1 MLTTW
6 QEEEKEREEGEEESI
21 AEKEKEKLC
30 HTIYRLW
37 KISNNG
43 LQSFFFLRLI
53 FIVHPSTDG
62 LPYGLKNELASRVN
76 YILHWRMD
84 RSEPWPTYRALREFE
99 SQSHTTNRSNPVQLE
114 SVIRSSFNNRGEI
127 VAPIFVQS
135 SSRFSSKCQTNLP
148 IGQIDINWYAFS
160 ATRVTRLDNTIRS
173 IRCKKRSDLDLSWF
187 ENTTIWRHVCGSRP
201 PKAIRFIPRT
211 VERHPN

>member
-99 SQSHTTNRSNPVQLE
+99 SQSHTTNRSNPVSNSSML
-114 SVIRSSFNNRGEI
+114 SVRVSIIVERSSRRFLFNHLRDFPQN
-127 VAPIFVQS
+127 V
-135 SSRFSSKCQTNLP
+135 KP
-148 IGQIDINWYAFS
+148 IGQIDINWYDFQRHEWHDS
-160 ATRVTRLDNTIRS
+160 TTRFDRFDTRRDPILIYLDSRIRLFEGTFAALVPL
-173 IRCKKRSDLDLSWF
+173 RRSDLY
-187 ENTTIWRHVCGSRP
+187 HVQ
-201 PKAIRFIPRT
+201 
-211 VERHPN
+211 

>member
-99 SQSHTTNRSNPVQLE
+99 SQSHTTNRSNPVSNSSML
-114 SVIRSSFNNRGEI
+114 SVRVSIIVERSSRRFLFNHLRDFPQNVKPTCQSVKLISIDMIFSDTSDTIRQHDSIDSIQEEIRSWFILIREYDYLK
-127 VAPIFVQS
+127 ARLRLS
-135 SSRFSSKCQTNLP
+135 SP
-148 IGQIDINWYAFS
+148 
-160 ATRVTRLDNTIRS
+160 
-173 IRCKKRSDLDLSWF
+173 
-187 ENTTIWRHVCGSRP
+187 
-201 PKAIRFIPRT
+201 
-211 VERHPN
+211 

>member
-99 SQSHTTNRSNPVQLE
+99 SQSHTTNRSNPVSNSSML
-114 SVIRSSFNNRGEI
+114 SVRVSIIVERSSRRFLFNHLRDFPQNVKPTCQSVKLISIDMRHEWHDSTTRFDRFD
-127 VAPIFVQS
+127 VRRDPILIYLD
-135 SSRFSSKCQTNLP
+135 SR
-148 IGQIDINWYAFS
+148 I
-160 ATRVTRLDNTIRS
+160 RLFEGTFAALVPLR
-173 IRCKKRSDLDLSWF
+173 RSDLY
-187 ENTTIWRHVCGSRP
+187 HVQ
-201 PKAIRFIPRT
+201 
-211 VERHPN
+211 

>member
-99 SQSHTTNRSNPVQLE
+99 SQSHTTNRSNPVSNSSML
-114 SVIRSSFNNRGEI
+114 SVRVSII

-148 IGQIDINWYAFS
+148 IAQIDINWYDFQRHEWHDS
-160 ATRVTRLDNTIRS
+160 TIRFDRLDIRRDPILIYLDS
-173 IRCKKRSDLDLSWF
+173 RIRLFEGTFAALVPLRRSDLY
-187 ENTTIWRHVCGSRP
+187 HVQ
-201 PKAIRFIPRT
+201 
-211 VERHPN
+211 

>member
-6 QEEEKEREEGEEESI
+6 QEEEKGREEGEEESI

-99 SQSHTTNRSNPVQLE
+99 TQSHTTNRSNPVQLE
-114 SVIRSSFNNRGEI
+114 YVIRFNYRGEI

-135 SSRFSSKCQTNLP
+135 SPRFSSKCQTNLP
-148 IGQIDINWYAFS
+148 IGQIDINWYDFQRHDS
-160 ATRVTRLDNTIRS
+160 TTRFDRFDVRRDPILIYLDSRIRLFEGTFAALVPLR
-173 IRCKKRSDLDLSWF
+173 RSDLY
-187 ENTTIWRHVCGSRP
+187 HVQ
-201 PKAIRFIPRT
+201 
-211 VERHPN
+211 

>member
-6 QEEEKEREEGEEESI
+6 QEEEKEREEREEESI

-99 SQSHTTNRSNPVQLE
+99 SQSHTTNRSNPVSNSSML
-114 SVIRSSFNNRGEI
+114 SVRVSII

-148 IGQIDINWYAFS
+148 IAQIDINWYDFQRHEWHDS
-160 ATRVTRLDNTIRS
+160 TTRFDRFDTRRDPILIYLDSRIRLFEGTFAALVPL
-173 IRCKKRSDLDLSWF
+173 RRSDLY
-187 ENTTIWRHVCGSRP
+187 HVQ
-201 PKAIRFIPRT
+201 
-211 VERHPN
+211 